1 MFAGDDSISLVVTR
15 SKDGAALVVSSS
27 DGYCSFVMFE
37 SGELGE
43 PHICDTGS
51 HQEATAGVCI
61 EMEVLP
67 KSASPTQLADGV
79 GSHTPS
85 AGSGGH
91 ETASC
96 QPRQP
101 GDRKMRRVDFI
112 TLSRPK
118 TVHGDSRAEVQQCPA
133 AMDQS

>member
-1 MFAGDDSISLVVTR
+1 
-15 SKDGAALVVSSS
+15 
-27 DGYCSFVMFE
+27 MFE

-43 PHICDTGS
+43 PHICETGS

-85 AGSGGH
+85 RGPGGH

-96 QPRQP
+96 PPRQP
-101 GDRKMRRVDFI
+101 GDRKVRRVDFI

-118 TVHGDSRAEVQQCPA
+118 TMHEGCKAEVQQHPA